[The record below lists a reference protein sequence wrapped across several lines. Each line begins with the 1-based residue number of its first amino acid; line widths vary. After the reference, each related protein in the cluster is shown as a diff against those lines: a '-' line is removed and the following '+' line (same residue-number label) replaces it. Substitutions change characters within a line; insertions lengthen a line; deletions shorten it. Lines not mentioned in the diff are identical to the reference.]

1 MCNEHKEGYIND
13 CLVQKSRPACAA
25 RKCRSIRL
33 QENFTVNLTGKTVMF
48 MSSHTSSAMYDKA
61 TRNKLKRNNQ
71 KHQNALAN

>member
-1 MCNEHKEGYIND
+1 MNTKKAISMTAWFKRAD
-13 CLVQKSRPACAA
+13 QLVLLTTSAGLLDFKKTSP
-25 RKCRSIRL
+25 SIL
-33 QENFTVNLTGKTVMF
+33 LMKTVML

>member
-1 MCNEHKEGYIND
+1 MNTKKAISMTAWFKRAD
-13 CLVQKSRPACAA
+13 QLVLLTSDGLLDFKKTSP
-25 RKCRSIRL
+25 SIL
-33 QENFTVNLTGKTVMF
+33 LAKTVMF

>member
-1 MCNEHKEGYIND
+1 MNTRKAISMTAWFKRAD
-13 CLVQKSRPACAA
+13 QLVLLTSAGLLDFKKTSP
-25 RKCRSIRL
+25 SIL
-33 QENFTVNLTGKTVMF
+33 LVKTVML

>member
-1 MCNEHKEGYIND
+1 MNTKKAISMTAWFKRAD
-13 CLVQKSRPACAA
+13 QLVLLTSAGLLDFKKTSP
-25 RKCRSIRL
+25 SIL
-33 QENFTVNLTGKTVMF
+33 LAKTVMF